1 MPPNNSNESRK
12 LENPNEFLV
21 IPKWINE
28 DYFRPIIE
36 KDVKDFRSIKNFT
49 PIAATQPG
57 DNYTSVMVRVIVDIE
72 LKGWFN
78 NFLSPSVH
86 SSR

>member
-1 MPPNNSNESRK
+1 MPPNNSNDSTK
-12 LENPNEFLV
+12 VDNPNELLV

-28 DYFRPIIE
+28 EYFRPIIE

-57 DNYTSVMVRVIVDIE
+57 ENYTSVMVRVHVDVE
-72 LKGWFN
+72 LKGRIV
-78 NFLSPSVH
+78 NFHLIKNI
-86 SSR
+86 